1 MFWIDTLVLLRRTIA
16 ANVLTTTNHI
26 QVENTNN
33 DTQTTHYQIYTNQI
47 PIENIP
53 NNDTIVLTLVA
64 TTILGVL
71 TPFYI
76 MYKLHIWYRRGMW
89 VFFYI
94 QSFKSCRLIK
104 QINIILWIQWLCL
117 LYYKTK
123 TQSSNHYH
131 SLICILISEWN

>member
-1 MFWIDTLVLLRRTIA
+1 MFWIDTFVLLRRTIA

-64 TTILGVL
+64 TIILGVL

-76 MYKLHIWYRRGMW
+76 MYKLHMWYRRGMW

-94 QSFKSCRLIK
+94 QSFKTCQLIK
-104 QINIILWIQWLCL
+104 QINIFCEYSGYVYYITKPRHNLQIIIVHILF
-117 LYYKTK
+117 
-123 TQSSNHYH
+123 
-131 SLICILISEWN
+131 LIS